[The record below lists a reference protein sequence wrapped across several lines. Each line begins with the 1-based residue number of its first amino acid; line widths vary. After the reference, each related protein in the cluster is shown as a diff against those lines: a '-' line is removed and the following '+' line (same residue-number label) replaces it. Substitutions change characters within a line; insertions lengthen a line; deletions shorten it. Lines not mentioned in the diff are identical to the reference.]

1 MVSASSPEDEE
12 SPEEEPSFPGLD
24 KWCIVARESWER
36 RSVGWRSVR
45 GQEGQGESQVGD
57 WGGPVRVVPTN
68 EKHTDEVEYT
78 GHYQWTCTGW
88 PQVQHREAWSI
99 RVTCTENAKVSVCS
113 LS

>member
-45 GQEGQGESQVGD
+45 GQEG
-57 WGGPVRVVPTN
+57 GGTRRITGGRLGRAGKGSTN
-68 EKHTDEVEYT
+68 E
-78 GHYQWTCTGW
+78 
-88 PQVQHREAWSI
+88 
-99 RVTCTENAKVSVCS
+99 
-113 LS
+113 